1 LQDKG
6 LAAAIGDQE
15 TPSWIKE
22 VCDIAWASQGEAKDR
37 NILGGH
43 RIHDFLVLLLLSP
56 RQRSTVAV
64 DEAQAGPAVTALD
77 TFHDKGDAFLNREG
91 RGFPSDVEF
100 SERGD
105 GRALTNSRAY
115 LAKFGV
121 VGSKSHGPL
130 QKSGRNSEE
139 E

>member
-43 RIHDFLVLLLLSP
+43 RIHDFLLLLLLSP
-56 RQRSTVAV
+56 SQRSTVAV

-77 TFHDKGDAFLNREG
+77 TFHDKGDLAQSDPLLAHIH
-91 RGFPSDVEF
+91 GF
-100 SERGD
+100 
-105 GRALTNSRAY
+105 
-115 LAKFGV
+115 
-121 VGSKSHGPL
+121 
-130 QKSGRNSEE
+130 RNSWPEASYQIGTSFAQTAATLR
-139 E
+139 